1 MKYTSR
7 SNLNDVWIE
16 TITVNKYK
24 KLELKSLDLL
34 ILLLF
39 EYIIIYSFNY
49 ILTCTATC
57 HAKSSTPS
65 QRQSK

>member
-7 SNLNDVWIE
+7 SNLNDVWIK

-24 KLELKSLDLL
+24 KLELTSLDLL
-34 ILLLF
+34 ILLF
-39 EYIIIYSFNY
+39 EYVIIYSFNY

-57 HAKSSTPS
+57 HSRCSTPG